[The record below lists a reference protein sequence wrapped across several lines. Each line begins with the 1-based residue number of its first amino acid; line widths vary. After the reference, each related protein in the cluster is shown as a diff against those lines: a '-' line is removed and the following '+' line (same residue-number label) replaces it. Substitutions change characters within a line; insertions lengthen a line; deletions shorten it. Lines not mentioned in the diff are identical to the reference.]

1 MSSYTE
7 IIAFIA
13 AVESRLST
21 NAAAI
26 TPTGMNPITIY
37 ERDDKPFKIAD
48 GTQELPIMYV
58 IPLAEG
64 QDEIQFQQGDG
75 SLDHELSFTLMGY
88 YEEAVSD
95 LNSTAG
101 QTQRRL
107 ILKAMFD
114 TVDLFKGSSAFVS
127 YTDSGGKVG
136 AGYIH
141 HATAEIGYFDD
152 KGNVIAGCLITF
164 NFKLMSQP

>member
-13 AVESRLST
+13 AVESRLAT

-26 TPTGMNPITIY
+26 TPTGMSTITVY
-37 ERDDKPFKIAD
+37 ERDDKPFKVAD
-48 GTQELPIMYV
+48 GTQELPILFV

-64 QDEIQFQQGDG
+64 QDEIQMQQGDG
-75 SLDHELSFTLMGY
+75 SLDHEFSFTLMGY
-88 YEEAVSD
+88 YEEAVAD
-95 LNSTAG
+95 LNSTDG
-101 QTQRRL
+101 KTQRRL
-107 ILKAMFD
+107 ILKSMLD

-127 YTDSGGKVG
+127 YTDSGGKAGV
-136 AGYIH
+136 GYIH

-152 KGNVIAGCLITF
+152 KGNVIAGSLITF
-164 NFKLMSQP
+164 NVKLFAQP